1 MRVLVIED
9 EGALREQ
16 LVQSLRQAG
25 YAVDATDCG
34 EEGAYMGREY
44 PVDVAVLDLGLPDID
59 GLEVLNRWRDAGFD
73 FPVLVLT
80 ARSRWDEKVAGL
92 ENGADDY
99 LAKPF
104 HMEEVLARLRALVR
118 RSSGWATRV
127 LMAGPIVLDTG
138 THQVRVDER
147 EIELTAY
154 EFRLLEYLML
164 HAGEVISKTTLAE
177 HLYDE
182 ETDRDSNVVEVLVG
196 RLRKKLDPERSFA
209 PIETLR
215 GRGYRL
221 RAMAADA

>member
-16 LVQSLRQAG
+16 LVKSLRQAG
-25 YAVDATDCG
+25 YAVDAADSG
-34 EEGAYMGREY
+34 QEAVYMGSEY

-59 GLEVLNRWRDAGFD
+59 GLEVLNRWREAGFD

-80 ARSRWDEKVAGL
+80 ARSRWDEKVEGL

-104 HMEEVLARLRALVR
+104 HMEEVVARLRALVR

-127 LMAGPIVLDTG
+127 LMSGPITLDTG
-138 THQVRVDER
+138 THQVRVDDR

-154 EFRLLEYLML
+154 EYRLLEYLML

-182 ETDRDSNVVEVLVG
+182 ETDRDSNVLEVLVG
-196 RLRKKLDPERSFA
+196 RLRKKLDPERDYT

-221 RAMAADA
+221 RMATAEA